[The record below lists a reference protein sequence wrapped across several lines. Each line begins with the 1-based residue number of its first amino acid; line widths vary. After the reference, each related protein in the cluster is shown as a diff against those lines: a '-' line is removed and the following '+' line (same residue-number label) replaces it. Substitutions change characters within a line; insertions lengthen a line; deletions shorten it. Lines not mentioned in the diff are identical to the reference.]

1 MFCPSC
7 GRVIADNSRF
17 CQFCGASINNP
28 SYSTDY
34 DDNRSSGYS
43 SGSTDL
49 NRTNEINEALDAGE
63 QALNALY
70 HAKDELKK
78 SGNWGIVDMIGG
90 GLLVTYAKRSH
101 MKNAEDALA
110 CARDALQRY
119 ANEVRDTDH
128 LADINLE
135 MDGFLGDADY
145 FVDNFAIDYLVQE
158 KIKGA
163 GEDVDRAIARV
174 EDMQMQLRG
183 LL

>member
-34 DDNRSSGYS
+34 DDSRSSGYS

-70 HAKDELKK
+70 RAKDELKGA
-78 SGNWGIVDMIGG
+78 SNWGIVDMIGG
-90 GLLVTYAKRSH
+90 GLISTFAKRSH
-101 MKNAEDALA
+101 MGNANDALA
-110 CARDALQRY
+110 YAREALQRY
-119 ANEVRDTDH
+119 AKEVRDVDR
-128 LADINLE
+128 LADIDL
-135 MDGFLGDADY
+135 DLGGFMGAADY
-145 FVDNFAIDYLVQE
+145 LFDNFAIDLLVQD
-158 KIKGA
+158 KIENA
-163 GEDVDRAIARV
+163 RRDVDRAIAQV
-174 EDMQMQLRG
+174 ENMQNQLRG
-183 LL
+183 L